1 MSLIQLFKTYHIPCE
16 VQMIIQQFNIAKKQY
31 DAVIYELELQY
42 NSGLWWLYKPQV
54 NKLELGEDGSIEE
67 VNKPNKVEFMTYD
80 DAQNICEQAILLEE
94 LHNELQW
101 KNYNE

>member
-54 NKLELGEDGSIEE
+54 NELELGEDGSIEE
-67 VNKPNKVEFMTYD
+67 VTKSGQVEFMTYD
-80 DAQNICEQAILLEE
+80 DTQDICEQAILLEE

>member
-1 MSLIQLFKTYHIPCE
+1 MSLIQLFKTYHIPSE
-16 VQMIIQQFNIAKKQY
+16 VQMIIQQFNIAKIEY
-31 DAVIYELELQY
+31 DAVVYDLQLHY
-42 NSGLWWLYKPQV
+42 NLGLWWLYKPQV

-67 VNKPNKVEFMTYD
+67 ITESDKVEFMTYD
-80 DAQNICEQAILLEE
+80 DSQDICEQAILLEE

>member
-54 NKLELGEDGSIEE
+54 NVLELDEDGSIEE
-67 VNKPNKVEFMTYD
+67 VTKLGKVEFMTYD
-80 DAQNICEQAILLEE
+80 DTQDICEQAILLEE

-101 KNYNE
+101 VYYK